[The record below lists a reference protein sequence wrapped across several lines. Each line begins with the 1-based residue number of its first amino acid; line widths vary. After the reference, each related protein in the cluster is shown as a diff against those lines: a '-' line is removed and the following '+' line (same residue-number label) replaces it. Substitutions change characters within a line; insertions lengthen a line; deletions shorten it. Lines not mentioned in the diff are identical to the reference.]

1 MRPSRDWRLVVA
13 LGCLGWTVLYAGRSV
28 LSPALGA
35 IGQEWG
41 LDPSQLG
48 LLSSIFFVGYAGL
61 QIPAGMLADR
71 IGKKGILVAGFA
83 LFAVATVLRGLAPS
97 YGTALAAGLLAG
109 FAQATYYATMFSISS
124 SAIPAARRGLGS
136 AIVYSGMAL
145 GSSGGYLLASLVA
158 VGLGWTWRTPFL
170 VLAGPAVVM
179 AGLFALLLREP
190 KRVGGEPKRVGGA
203 PKRVGGGPGPAAE
216 AGRHRTTPGTPFRAV
231 LTPRLL
237 RAYLLNFCSL
247 YAFFMLLTWLPYYLE
262 FERGV
267 AGSVT
272 GVVASLMPWASIPS
286 GLFVSVLSDRTRSRV
301 GPLRWLLPGAAVAVL
316 GIAIGR
322 GAVALYGALILY
334 GLLGKSTTD
343 PLLVAEVAE
352 HAPAERSATA
362 LAVLNFAGM
371 VASVLAPYVTGLL
384 IQAFGDMR
392 PAFYLAAAIL
402 LVGFAVSLR
411 SAGRPGTPG
420 FGREL

>member
-1 MRPSRDWRLVVA
+1 MKPSRDWRLVVA

-97 YGTALAAGLLAG
+97 YGAALAAGLLAG
-109 FAQATYYATMFSISS
+109 LAQAAYFGTMFSISS
-124 SAIPAARRGLGS
+124 SVVPAARRGLGS

-145 GSSGGYLLASLVA
+145 GSSGGYLLAGLAA
-158 VGLGWTWRTPFL
+158 VGIGWTWRTPFL

-190 KRVGGEPKRVGGA
+190 KRIGGA
-203 PKRVGGGPGPAAE
+203 PGPTAE

-237 RAYLLNFCSL
+237 RAYFLNFCSV

-272 GVVASLMPWASIPS
+272 GLVASLMLWVSVPS
-286 GLFVSVLSDRTRSRV
+286 GLAVSVLSDRTRSRV

-316 GIAIGR
+316 GIGIGC

-352 HAPAERSATA
+352 HAPSERSATA
-362 LAVLNFAGM
+362 LAILNCAGM
-371 VASVLAPYVTGLL
+371 IASVLAPFVTGLL

-402 LVGFAVSLR
+402 LVGFALSLR
-411 SAGRPGTPG
+411 GAGKPGTPG
-420 FGREL
+420 SGREL

>member
-1 MRPSRDWRLVVA
+1 MRLSRDWRLVVA

-28 LSPALGA
+28 LSPLLGA

-71 IGKKGILVAGFA
+71 VGKKGILVAGFA

-109 FAQATYYATMFSISS
+109 LAQATYYATMFSISS
-124 SAIPAARRGLGS
+124 SAVPAARRGLGS

-145 GSSGGYLLASLVA
+145 GSSGGYLLGSLVA

-190 KRVGGEPKRVGGA
+190 KRVGGA
-203 PKRVGGGPGPAAE
+203 PGSAAG
-216 AGRHRTTPGTPFRAV
+216 AGRHRTTPETPFGAV

-272 GVVASLMPWASIPS
+272 N
-286 GLFVSVLSDRTRSRV
+286 R
-301 GPLRWLLPGAAVAVL
+301 
-316 GIAIGR
+316 
-322 GAVALYGALILY
+322 
-334 GLLGKSTTD
+334 
-343 PLLVAEVAE
+343 
-352 HAPAERSATA
+352 
-362 LAVLNFAGM
+362 
-371 VASVLAPYVTGLL
+371 
-384 IQAFGDMR
+384 
-392 PAFYLAAAIL
+392 
-402 LVGFAVSLR
+402 
-411 SAGRPGTPG
+411 
-420 FGREL
+420 

>member
-97 YGTALAAGLLAG
+97 YGAALAAGLLAG
-109 FAQATYYATMFSISS
+109 LAQATYYATMFSISS
-124 SAIPAARRGLGS
+124 SAVPAARRGLGS

-190 KRVGGEPKRVGGA
+190 KRVGGEPD
-203 PKRVGGGPGPAAE
+203 PAAE

-237 RAYLLNFCSL
+237 RAYLLNFCSV
-247 YAFFMLLTWLPYYLE
+247 YSFFMLLTWLPYYLE

-272 GVVASLMPWASIPS
+272 GVVASVILWASIPS
-286 GLFVSVLSDRTRSRV
+286 GLLVSVLSDRTGSRV

-322 GAVALYGALILY
+322 GSVALYGALILY

-402 LVGFAVSLR
+402 LLGFAVSLR
-411 SAGRPGTPG
+411 PAGRPGTPG

>member
-1 MRPSRDWRLVVA
+1 MRLSRDWRLVVA

-109 FAQATYYATMFSISS
+109 LAQATYYATMFSISS
-124 SAIPAARRGLGS
+124 SAVPAARRGLGS

-190 KRVGGEPKRVGGA
+190 KRVGGEPD
-203 PKRVGGGPGPAAE
+203 PAAE

-247 YAFFMLLTWLPYYLE
+247 YSFFMLLTWLPYYRE

-267 AGSVT
+267 GGSVT
-272 GVVASLMPWASIPS
+272 GLVASLMLWVSVPS
-286 GLFVSVLSDRTRSRV
+286 GLAVSVLSDRTGSRV

-322 GAVALYGALILY
+322 GSVALYGALILY

>member
-1 MRPSRDWRLVVA
+1 MRLSRDWRLVVA

-28 LSPALGA
+28 LSPVLGA

-41 LDPSQLG
+41 LDPSRLG

-61 QIPAGMLADR
+61 QIPAGILADR
-71 IGKKGILVAGFA
+71 VGKKGILVAGFA
-83 LFAVATVLRGLAPS
+83 LFAAATVLRGLAPS
-97 YGTALAAGLLAG
+97 YGAALAAGLLAG
-109 FAQATYYATMFSISS
+109 LAQATYYATMFSISS
-124 SAIPAARRGLGS
+124 SAVPAARRGLGS

-190 KRVGGEPKRVGGA
+190 ERAGIGA
-203 PKRVGGGPGPAAE
+203 PGPAAGPAAAGAT
-216 AGRHRTTPGTPFRAV
+216 AGRHRTAPGPPFRAV
-231 LTPRLL
+231 VTPRLL
-237 RAYLLNFCSL
+237 QAYLLNFCSL
-247 YAFFMLLTWLPYYLE
+247 YTFFMLLTWLPYYLE

-272 GVVASLMPWASIPS
+272 GLVASVILWTSVPS
-286 GLFVSVLSDRTRSRV
+286 GLAVSVLSDRTRSRV

-322 GAVALYGALILY
+322 GTVALYGALILY

-362 LAVLNFAGM
+362 LAVLNCAGM
-371 VASVLAPYVTGLL
+371 VASVLAPFVTGLL
-384 IQAFGDMR
+384 IEAFGDMR

-411 SAGRPGTPG
+411 GAGGG
-420 FGREL
+420 K

>member
-28 LSPALGA
+28 LSPVLGA

-41 LDPSQLG
+41 LDPSRLG

-71 IGKKGILVAGFA
+71 VGKKGILVAGFA

-97 YGTALAAGLLAG
+97 YGAALAAGLLAG
-109 FAQATYYATMFSISS
+109 LAQATYYATMFSISS
-124 SAIPAARRGLGS
+124 SAVPAARRGLGS

-179 AGLFALLLREP
+179 AGLFALLLRE
-190 KRVGGEPKRVGGA
+190 RKRVGGA
-203 PKRVGGGPGPAAE
+203 PGPAAE
-216 AGRHRTTPGTPFRAV
+216 AGRHRTGTGTPFRAV
-231 LTPRLL
+231 VTPRLL

-267 AGSVT
+267 AGSVS
-272 GVVASLMPWASIPS
+272 GVVASLIPWASIPS
-286 GLFVSVLSDRTRSRV
+286 GLLVSVLSDRTRGRV

-411 SAGRPGTPG
+411 SAGKS
-420 FGREL
+420 EEQH

>member
-124 SAIPAARRGLGS
+124 SAVPAARRGLGS

-190 KRVGGEPKRVGGA
+190 KRVGGEPKRVGG
-203 PKRVGGGPGPAAE
+203 GPDPAAE

-237 RAYLLNFCSL
+237 RAYLLNFCSV
-247 YAFFMLLTWLPYYLE
+247 YSFFMLLTWLPYYLE

-272 GVVASLMPWASIPS
+272 GLVASLMPWASIPS
-286 GLFVSVLSDRTRSRV
+286 GLLVSVLSDRTGSRV

-322 GAVALYGALILY
+322 GSVALYGALILY

-352 HAPAERSATA
+352 NAPAERSATA

-411 SAGRPGTPG
+411 SAGRS
-420 FGREL
+420 EEQS